1 MTKGSADLM
10 ANSPSQGTARLQL
23 STYQQSSEA
32 MNTSN
37 NNLQYSGGALRVQ
50 NGRDSS
56 PGSKM
61 AITFA
66 QMKDYKRR
74 GTFYQSEVMHVKS
87 NKSVGKE
94 ATKAPGADQH

>member
-1 MTKGSADLM
+1 
-10 ANSPSQGTARLQL
+10 
-23 STYQQSSEA
+23 

-37 NNLQYSGGALRVQ
+37 NNLQYSGAALRVQ

-56 PGSKM
+56 PRSKM

-74 GTFYQSEVMHVKS
+74 GTFYRSEMMHVKS

-94 ATKAPGADQH
+94 ATNAPGADQH

>member
-10 ANSPSQGTARLQL
+10 ANSPSQGTARLQF
-23 STYQQSSEA
+23 STHEHSSVG

-37 NNLQYSGGALRVQ
+37 NNLQYSGTAIRMQ
-50 NGRDSS
+50 NGRESS
-56 PGSKM
+56 PRSKM

-66 QMKDYKRR
+66 QMKDYKKR
-74 GTFYQSEVMHVKS
+74 GTFYRSEMMNVKS

-94 ATKAPGADQH
+94 AANAPGADQN

>member
-1 MTKGSADLM
+1 
-10 ANSPSQGTARLQL
+10 
-23 STYQQSSEA
+23 
-32 MNTSN
+32 
-37 NNLQYSGGALRVQ
+37 
-50 NGRDSS
+50 
-56 PGSKM
+56 M